1 MSNARG
7 VNARGALGRY
17 GEELAAR
24 RLTEAGMTVLE
35 RNWRC
40 GRTGEID
47 IVARDGDALVVC
59 EVKTRRAGA
68 FEHPMAAVTP
78 TKADRLRGLARTLAA
93 GTRRGPTGR
102 RPHRRRGRRPPRA
115 RRTRRGA
122 RTGGGLMGF
131 ARTCSVAL
139 VGVEGVI
146 VEVQA
151 DLEPGVAAFT
161 LVGLPDKSLT
171 ESKDRVRAAVVNSG
185 AEWPQKKLTVGL
197 SPASV
202 PKAGSGFDL
211 AVACAV
217 LGASE
222 RIDPRMLS
230 DIVMIGELGL
240 DGRVRPVRGILPAVL
255 AAAEAGYEQVVV
267 PECAA
272 AEASLVP
279 GVSVLGVRTLRQL
292 IAVLAD
298 EPVPDEEPDE
308 GRPDPLMAGLRL
320 PGTGAATGMHT
331 VGAAQQDQ
339 GHDLAD
345 VVGQLA
351 ARTAVEV
358 AAAGGHHLFL
368 EGPPGAGKTMLAE
381 RLPAILPSLAK
392 EESLEVTA
400 VHSVAGLLPAGKP
413 LVDVPPYCAPHH
425 SATMQALVGGGQGVA
440 RPGAVSLAHRGVLF
454 LDETP
459 EFSSQALDAL
469 RQPLEAGHVVIA
481 RSAGVVRFPAKFL
494 MVLAANPCPCG
505 RFSRTDDLCECP
517 PAAIRRYQA
526 RLSGPLLDR
535 VDLRVE
541 VDRVTRSELSQSAA
555 RGESTA
561 VVAERVRAARERAAL
576 RLAGTL
582 WRTNSEVPGRELR
595 SRWHAAPGAMDEA
608 ERSLERGLLTA
619 RGLDRVLRV
628 AWTIADL
635 VGHDRP
641 DAADVNLA
649 LQLRTGVPRG
659 MPMAIGAL
667 T

>member
-1 MSNARG
+1 
-7 VNARGALGRY
+7 
-17 GEELAAR
+17 
-24 RLTEAGMTVLE
+24 
-35 RNWRC
+35 
-40 GRTGEID
+40 
-47 IVARDGDALVVC
+47 
-59 EVKTRRAGA
+59 
-68 FEHPMAAVTP
+68 
-78 TKADRLRGLARTLAA
+78 
-93 GTRRGPTGR
+93 
-102 RPHRRRGRRPPRA
+102 
-115 RRTRRGA
+115 
-122 RTGGGLMGF
+122 MGF

-139 VGVEGVI
+139 VGVEGVV

-171 ESKDRVRAAVVNSG
+171 ESRDRVRAAVVNSG

-202 PKAGSGFDL
+202 PKSGSGFDL
-211 AVACAV
+211 AVAAAV
-217 LGASE
+217 LGAAE
-222 RIDPRMLS
+222 RIDPRVLA
-230 DIVMIGELGL
+230 DILMIGELGL

-279 GVSVLGVRTLRQL
+279 GVSVLGVRSLRQL

-298 EPVPDEEPDE
+298 EPVPEEEPDHQ
-308 GRPDPLMAGLRL
+308 GRPDPLLAGLRM
-320 PGTGAATGMHT
+320 PGTGAATGMHGMGT
-331 VGAAQQDQ
+331 AQYDH

-345 VVGQLA
+345 VVGQEA
-351 ARTAVEV
+351 ARTAVAV

-381 RLPAILPSLAK
+381 RLPAVLPRLRR

-400 VHSVAGLLPAGKP
+400 VHSVAGLLPPGKP
-413 LVDVPPYCAPHH
+413 LIDAAPYCAPHH
-425 SATMQALVGGGQGVA
+425 SATMQALVGGGPGIG

-459 EFSSQALDAL
+459 EFSSHALDAL

-481 RSAGVVRFPAKFL
+481 RSAGVVRFPARFL

-505 RFSRTDDLCECP
+505 RFSQKEDLCECSP
-517 PAAIRRYQA
+517 SAIRRYQA

-541 VDRVTRSELSQSAA
+541 VERITRSQLAGA
-555 RGESTA
+555 GPRGDTTA
-561 VVAERVRAARERAAL
+561 TVADRVRAARSRAAA
-576 RLAGTL
+576 RLAGTP
-582 WRTNSEVPGRELR
+582 WRSNSEVPGRELR
-595 SRWHAAPGAMDEA
+595 SRWYAAPGALDDA
-608 ERSLERGLLTA
+608 ERSLERGVLTA

-628 AWTIADL
+628 AWTVADL

-641 DAADVNLA
+641 DVRDVALA

-659 MPMAIGAL
+659 VPMALGAL

>member
-1 MSNARG
+1 
-7 VNARGALGRY
+7 
-17 GEELAAR
+17 
-24 RLTEAGMTVLE
+24 
-35 RNWRC
+35 
-40 GRTGEID
+40 
-47 IVARDGDALVVC
+47 
-59 EVKTRRAGA
+59 
-68 FEHPMAAVTP
+68 
-78 TKADRLRGLARTLAA
+78 
-93 GTRRGPTGR
+93 
-102 RPHRRRGRRPPRA
+102 
-115 RRTRRGA
+115 
-122 RTGGGLMGF
+122 MGF

-139 VGVEGVI
+139 VGVEGVV

-161 LVGLPDKSLT
+161 LVGLPDKSLS
-171 ESKDRVRAAVVNSG
+171 ESRDRVRAAVVNSG

-202 PKAGSGFDL
+202 PKGGSGFDL

-217 LGASE
+217 LGAAE
-222 RIDPRMLS
+222 RIDPRVLA
-230 DIVMIGELGL
+230 DLVMIGELGL

-255 AAAEAGYEQVVV
+255 AAADAGYEQVVV

-279 GVSVLGVRTLRQL
+279 GVSVLGVRSLRQL

-298 EPVPDEEPDE
+298 EPVPEEEPDTA
-308 GRPDPLMAGLRL
+308 GRPDPLMAGLRM
-320 PGTGAATGMHT
+320 PGTGAATGMHSM
-331 VGAAQQDQ
+331 GAAQQDQ
-339 GHDLAD
+339 DHDLAD
-345 VVGQLA
+345 VVGQRS

-381 RLPAILPSLAK
+381 RLPAVLPRLSRQ
-392 EESLEVTA
+392 ESLEVTA
-400 VHSVAGLLPAGKP
+400 VHSVAGLLPPGKP
-413 LVDVPPYCAPHH
+413 LIDVPPYCAPHH
-425 SATMQALVGGGQGVA
+425 SATMQSLVGGGAAVA

-459 EFSSQALDAL
+459 EFGSHALDAL
-469 RQPLEAGHVVIA
+469 RQPLEAGHVIIA
-481 RSAGVVRFPAKFL
+481 RSAGVVRFPARFL

-505 RFSRTDDLCECP
+505 RFSQRDTLCECS

-541 VDRVTRSELSQSAA
+541 VDPVSRAELAH
-555 RGESTA
+555 RGPGGESTA
-561 VVAERVRAARERAAL
+561 AVADRVRAARERAAA
-576 RLAGTL
+576 RLAGTP

-595 SRWHAAPGAMDEA
+595 NRWHAAVGAMDEA
-608 ERSLERGLLTA
+608 ERNLERGTLTA

-628 AWTIADL
+628 AWTVADL

-641 DAADVNLA
+641 DAMDVALA

-659 MPMAIGAL
+659 VPMALGAL

>member
-1 MSNARG
+1 
-7 VNARGALGRY
+7 
-17 GEELAAR
+17 
-24 RLTEAGMTVLE
+24 
-35 RNWRC
+35 
-40 GRTGEID
+40 
-47 IVARDGDALVVC
+47 
-59 EVKTRRAGA
+59 
-68 FEHPMAAVTP
+68 MA
-78 TKADRLRGLARTLAA
+78 
-93 GTRRGPTGR
+93 
-102 RPHRRRGRRPPRA
+102 
-115 RRTRRGA
+115 
-122 RTGGGLMGF
+122 F

-139 VGVEGVI
+139 VGVDGVV

-171 ESKDRVRAAVVNSG
+171 ESRDRVRAAVVNSG

-217 LGASE
+217 LGAAE
-222 RIDPRMLS
+222 RIDPRVLA

-255 AAAEAGYEQVVV
+255 AAADAGYEQVVV

-272 AEASLVP
+272 AEAALVP
-279 GVSVLGVRTLRQL
+279 GVSVLGVRSLRQL
-292 IAVLAD
+292 IAVLTD
-298 EPVPDEEPDE
+298 EPVPDEAPDDH
-308 GRPDPLMAGLRL
+308 GRPDPLLAGLRV
-320 PGTGAATGMHT
+320 PGTGAATGMRSS
-331 VGAAQQDQ
+331 GAAQHDQD
-339 GHDLAD
+339 HDLAD
-345 VVGQLA
+345 VVGQIS

-358 AAAGGHHLFL
+358 SAAGGHHLFL

-381 RLPAILPSLAK
+381 RLPAVLPRLTR

-400 VHSVAGLLPAGKP
+400 VHSVAGLLPPGKP
-413 LVDVPPYCAPHH
+413 LIDAAPYCAPHH
-425 SATMQALVGGGQGVA
+425 SATMQSLVGGGAGFA

-454 LDETP
+454 LDEAP
-459 EFSSQALDAL
+459 EFRSQTLDAL
-469 RQPLEAGHVVIA
+469 RQPLESGHIVIA
-481 RSAGVVRFPAKFL
+481 RSAGVVRFPARFL

-505 RFSRTDDLCECP
+505 RFSPRDSLCECP
-517 PAAIRRYQA
+517 PSVIRRYQS

-541 VDRVTRSELSQSAA
+541 VDPVTRAQLTEPGA

-561 VVAERVRAARERAAL
+561 TVAHRVRQARERAAA
-576 RLAGTL
+576 RFAGTP
-582 WRTNSEVPGRELR
+582 WHTNSEVPGRELR
-595 SRWHAAPGAMDEA
+595 SRYQAVSGAMDEA
-608 ERSLERGLLTA
+608 ERNLERGVLTA
-619 RGLDRVLRV
+619 RGIDRVLRV
-628 AWTIADL
+628 AWTVADL

-641 DAADVNLA
+641 DATDVALA

-659 MPMAIGAL
+659 VPMAIGAL

>member
-1 MSNARG
+1 
-7 VNARGALGRY
+7 
-17 GEELAAR
+17 
-24 RLTEAGMTVLE
+24 
-35 RNWRC
+35 
-40 GRTGEID
+40 
-47 IVARDGDALVVC
+47 
-59 EVKTRRAGA
+59 
-68 FEHPMAAVTP
+68 
-78 TKADRLRGLARTLAA
+78 
-93 GTRRGPTGR
+93 
-102 RPHRRRGRRPPRA
+102 
-115 RRTRRGA
+115 
-122 RTGGGLMGF
+122 MGF

-139 VGVEGVI
+139 VGVEGVV

-171 ESKDRVRAAVVNSG
+171 ESRDRVRAAVVNSG

-217 LGASE
+217 LGAAE
-222 RIDPRMLS
+222 RIDPRVS
-230 DIVMIGELGL
+230 ADVVMIGELGL

-255 AAAEAGYEQVVV
+255 AAADAGYEQVVV

-279 GVSVLGVRTLRQL
+279 GISVLGIRSLRQL

-298 EPVPDEEPDE
+298 EPVPEEDPDE
-308 GRPDPLMAGLRL
+308 QGRPDPLLAGLRV
-320 PGTGAATGMHT
+320 PGTGAATGMHS
-331 VGAAQQDQ
+331 VGAAQHDH
-339 GHDLAD
+339 GHDLSD
-345 VVGQLA
+345 VVGQIS

-381 RLPAILPSLAK
+381 RLPGILPPLGRQ
-392 EESLEVTA
+392 ESLEVTA
-400 VHSVAGLLPAGKP
+400 VHSVAGLLPPGKP
-413 LVDVPPYCAPHH
+413 LIDLAPYCAPHH
-425 SATMQALVGGGQGVA
+425 SATMQALVGGGPGVA

-454 LDETP
+454 LDEAP
-459 EFSSQALDAL
+459 EFSSHALDAL

-481 RSAGVVRFPAKFL
+481 RSAGVVRFPARFL

-505 RFSRTDDLCECP
+505 RFSQRDSLCECP
-517 PAAIRRYQA
+517 PSAIRRYQA

-541 VDRVTRSELSQSAA
+541 VDPVTRSELTRDA

-561 VVAERVRAARERAAL
+561 TVADRVRAARERATA
-576 RLAGTL
+576 RLAGTP

-595 SRWHAAPGAMDEA
+595 SRWHAAAGALDEA
-608 ERSLERGLLTA
+608 ERNLERGVLTA

-628 AWTIADL
+628 AWTVADL
-635 VGHDRP
+635 AGHDRP
-641 DAADVNLA
+641 DASDVALA

-659 MPMAIGAL
+659 VPMTIGTPA
-667 T
+667 

>member
-1 MSNARG
+1 
-7 VNARGALGRY
+7 
-17 GEELAAR
+17 
-24 RLTEAGMTVLE
+24 
-35 RNWRC
+35 
-40 GRTGEID
+40 
-47 IVARDGDALVVC
+47 
-59 EVKTRRAGA
+59 
-68 FEHPMAAVTP
+68 MA
-78 TKADRLRGLARTLAA
+78 
-93 GTRRGPTGR
+93 
-102 RPHRRRGRRPPRA
+102 
-115 RRTRRGA
+115 
-122 RTGGGLMGF
+122 F

-139 VGVEGVI
+139 VGVEGVV

-171 ESKDRVRAAVVNSG
+171 ESRDRVRAAVVNSG

-217 LGASE
+217 LGAAE
-222 RIDPRMLS
+222 RIDPRVLA

-255 AAAEAGYEQVVV
+255 AAADAGYEQVVV

-279 GVSVLGVRTLRQL
+279 GVSVLGVRSLRQL
-292 IAVLAD
+292 IAVLAE
-298 EPVPDEEPDE
+298 EPVPEEEPDGP
-308 GRPDPLMAGLRL
+308 GRPDPLLAGLRV
-320 PGTGAATGMHT
+320 PGTGAATGMHS
-331 VGAAQQDQ
+331 VGAAQHDHD
-339 GHDLAD
+339 HDLAD
-345 VVGQLA
+345 VVGQTA

-381 RLPAILPSLAK
+381 RLPAVLPRLTR
-392 EESLEVTA
+392 EDSLEVTA
-400 VHSVAGLLPAGKP
+400 VHSVAGLLPPGKP
-413 LVDVPPYCAPHH
+413 LIDIAPYCAPHH
-425 SATMQALVGGGQGVA
+425 SATMQSLVGGGPGIA

-454 LDETP
+454 LDEAP
-459 EFSSQALDAL
+459 EFHSQTLDAL
-469 RQPLEAGHVVIA
+469 RQPLESGHVVIA
-481 RSAGVVRFPAKFL
+481 RSAGVVRFPARFL

-505 RFSRTDDLCECP
+505 RFSLRDSLCECP
-517 PAAIRRYQA
+517 PSVIRRYQS

-541 VDRVTRSELSQSAA
+541 VDPVTRAQLTEPGA

-561 VVAERVRAARERAAL
+561 IVAARVRQARERAAA
-576 RLAGTL
+576 RLVGTP

-595 SRWHAAPGAMDEA
+595 SRYHAAAGAMDEA

-619 RGLDRVLRV
+619 RGIDRVLRV

-641 DAADVNLA
+641 DATDVTLA

-659 MPMAIGAL
+659 VPMAIGAL

>member
-1 MSNARG
+1 
-7 VNARGALGRY
+7 
-17 GEELAAR
+17 
-24 RLTEAGMTVLE
+24 
-35 RNWRC
+35 
-40 GRTGEID
+40 
-47 IVARDGDALVVC
+47 
-59 EVKTRRAGA
+59 
-68 FEHPMAAVTP
+68 
-78 TKADRLRGLARTLAA
+78 
-93 GTRRGPTGR
+93 
-102 RPHRRRGRRPPRA
+102 
-115 RRTRRGA
+115 
-122 RTGGGLMGF
+122 MGF

-139 VGVEGVI
+139 VGVEGVV

-171 ESKDRVRAAVVNSG
+171 ESRDRVRAAVVNSG
-185 AEWPQKKLTVGL
+185 GEWPQKKLTVGL

-222 RIDPRMLS
+222 RIDPRVLA

-255 AAAEAGYEQVVV
+255 AAADAGYEQVVV

-298 EPVPDEEPDE
+298 EPVPDEEPHE
-308 GRPDPLMAGLRL
+308 PGRPDPLLAGLRV
-320 PGTGAATGMHT
+320 PGTGAATGMHSAGST
-331 VGAAQQDQ
+331 QQDH
-339 GHDLAD
+339 GHDLSD
-345 VVGQLA
+345 VVGQTS

-381 RLPAILPSLAK
+381 RLPAVLPRLAR

-400 VHSVAGLLPAGKP
+400 VHSVAGLLPPGKP
-413 LVDVPPYCAPHH
+413 LIDVAPYCAPHH
-425 SATMQALVGGGQGVA
+425 SATMQALVGGGNGIA
-440 RPGAVSLAHRGVLF
+440 RPGAVSLSHRGVLF

-459 EFSSQALDAL
+459 EFNTQALDAL

-505 RFSRTDDLCECP
+505 RFSQTDDFCECP
-517 PAAIRRYQA
+517 PSAIRRYQA

-535 VDLRVE
+535 VDLRVQ
-541 VDRVTRSELSQSAA
+541 VDRVTRDQLAGRGA
-555 RGESTA
+555 GGESTA
-561 VVAERVRAARERAAL
+561 VVADRVRGARERAVT
-576 RLAGTL
+576 RFAGTP

-595 SRWHAAPGAMDEA
+595 SRWHAVSGAMDEA
-608 ERSLERGLLTA
+608 ERNLERGVLTA

-628 AWTIADL
+628 AWTVADL

-641 DAADVNLA
+641 DATDVALA

-659 MPMAIGAL
+659 VPMAIGAL

>member
-1 MSNARG
+1 
-7 VNARGALGRY
+7 
-17 GEELAAR
+17 
-24 RLTEAGMTVLE
+24 
-35 RNWRC
+35 
-40 GRTGEID
+40 
-47 IVARDGDALVVC
+47 
-59 EVKTRRAGA
+59 
-68 FEHPMAAVTP
+68 
-78 TKADRLRGLARTLAA
+78 
-93 GTRRGPTGR
+93 
-102 RPHRRRGRRPPRA
+102 
-115 RRTRRGA
+115 
-122 RTGGGLMGF
+122 MGF

-139 VGVEGVI
+139 VGVEGVV

-171 ESKDRVRAAVVNSG
+171 ESRDRVRAAVVNSG

-217 LGASE
+217 LGAAE
-222 RIDPRMLS
+222 RIDPRVLA

-255 AAAEAGYEQVVV
+255 AAADAGYEQVVV

-279 GVSVLGVRTLRQL
+279 GVSVLGVRSLRQL
-292 IAVLAD
+292 IAVLTD
-298 EPVPDEEPDE
+298 EPVPEEEPDE
-308 GRPDPLMAGLRL
+308 PGRPDPLLAGLRV
-320 PGTGAATGMHT
+320 PGTGAATGMHST
-331 VGAAQQDQ
+331 GAAQQDP

-345 VVGQLA
+345 VVGQIS

-381 RLPAILPSLAK
+381 RLPAVLPPLTR

-400 VHSVAGLLPAGKP
+400 VHSVAGLLPPGKP
-413 LVDVPPYCAPHH
+413 LIDVPPYCAPHH
-425 SATMQALVGGGQGVA
+425 SATMQSLVGGGPHIA

-459 EFSSQALDAL
+459 EFTSHALDAL
-469 RQPLEAGHVVIA
+469 RQPLESGHVVIA

-505 RFSRTDDLCECP
+505 RFSLKDSLCDCP
-517 PAAIRRYQA
+517 PSAIRRYQA
-526 RLSGPLLDR
+526 RISGPLLDR

-541 VDRVTRSELSQSAA
+541 VDAVGRAELA
-555 RGESTA
+555 RRGPGGESTA
-561 VVAERVRAARERAAL
+561 TVAARVRGARERAAA
-576 RLAGTL
+576 RLAGTP

-595 SRWHAAPGAMDEA
+595 TRWHAAPGAMDEA
-608 ERSLERGLLTA
+608 ERSLERGVLTA

-628 AWTIADL
+628 AWTVADL

-641 DAADVNLA
+641 DAADVALA

-659 MPMAIGAL
+659 VPMAIGAL
-667 T
+667 A

>member
-1 MSNARG
+1 MNARS
-7 VNARGALGRY
+7 ALGRY
-17 GEELAAR
+17 GETLAAR
-24 RLTEAGMTVLE
+24 RLVEAGMTVLE
-35 RNWRC
+35 RNWRW

-47 IVARDGDALVVC
+47 IVARDGDVLVVC
-59 EVKTRRAGA
+59 EVKTRRSGA
-68 FEHPMAAVTP
+68 YEHPMAAVTP
-78 TKADRLRGLARTLAA
+78 EKAQRLRGLAEGWIHAHGGA
-93 GTRRGPTGR
+93 
-102 RPHRRRGRRPPRA
+102 PPGGVRIDLVGVVLPD
-115 RRTRRGA
+115 RGA
-122 RTGGGLMGF
+122 PVVEHVRGWPDMGF

-139 VGVEGVI
+139 VGVEGVV

-171 ESKDRVRAAVVNSG
+171 ESRDRVRAAVVNSG
-185 AEWPQKKLTVGL
+185 GEWPQKKLTVGL

-217 LGASE
+217 LGAAE
-222 RIDPRMLS
+222 RIDPRVLA

-279 GVSVLGVRTLRQL
+279 GVSVLGVRSLRQL

-298 EPVPDEEPDE
+298 EPVPEEAPDE
-308 GRPDPLMAGLRL
+308 QGRPDPLLAGLRV
-320 PGTGAATGMHT
+320 PGTGAATGMHSM
-331 VGAAQQDQ
+331 GATQHDP
-339 GHDLAD
+339 GHDLSD
-345 VVGQLA
+345 VVGQVS

-358 AAAGGHHLFL
+358 SSAGGHHLFL

-381 RLPAILPSLAK
+381 RLPAVLPRLTGQ
-392 EESLEVTA
+392 ESLEVTA
-400 VHSVAGLLPAGKP
+400 VHSVAGLLPPGKP
-413 LVDVPPYCAPHH
+413 LIDVAPYCAPHH
-425 SATMQALVGGGQGVA
+425 SATMQALVGGGPSIA

-459 EFSSQALDAL
+459 EFNSQALDAL
-469 RQPLEAGHVVIA
+469 RQPLESGHVVIA
-481 RSAGVVRFPAKFL
+481 RSAGVVRFPARFL

-505 RFSRTDDLCECP
+505 RFSQRDSLCECP
-517 PAAIRRYQA
+517 PSAIRRYQA

-541 VDRVTRSELSQSAA
+541 VDPVSRAELAH
-555 RGESTA
+555 RGPGGESTA
-561 VVAERVRAARERAAL
+561 VVATRVHAARERAAA
-576 RLAGTL
+576 RLAGTP

-595 SRWHAAPGAMDEA
+595 TRWHAARGAMDEA
-608 ERSLERGLLTA
+608 ERNLERGVLTA

-628 AWTIADL
+628 AWTVADL

-641 DAADVNLA
+641 DATDVALA

-659 MPMAIGAL
+659 VPMAIGAL

>member
-1 MSNARG
+1 
-7 VNARGALGRY
+7 
-17 GEELAAR
+17 
-24 RLTEAGMTVLE
+24 
-35 RNWRC
+35 
-40 GRTGEID
+40 
-47 IVARDGDALVVC
+47 
-59 EVKTRRAGA
+59 
-68 FEHPMAAVTP
+68 
-78 TKADRLRGLARTLAA
+78 
-93 GTRRGPTGR
+93 
-102 RPHRRRGRRPPRA
+102 
-115 RRTRRGA
+115 
-122 RTGGGLMGF
+122 MGF

-139 VGVEGVI
+139 VGVEGVV

-161 LVGLPDKSLT
+161 LVGLPDKSLS
-171 ESKDRVRAAVVNSG
+171 ESRDRVRAAVVNSG

-202 PKAGSGFDL
+202 PKGGSGFDL

-217 LGASE
+217 LGACE
-222 RIDPRMLS
+222 RIDPRVLA

-255 AAAEAGYEQVVV
+255 AAADAGYEQVVV
-267 PECAA
+267 PDCAA

-279 GVSVLGVRTLRQL
+279 GVSVLGVRSLRQL

-298 EPVPDEEPDE
+298 EPVPDEEPDDQ
-308 GRPDPLMAGLRL
+308 GRPDPLLAGLRV
-320 PGTGAATGMHT
+320 PGTGAATGMRSL
-331 VGAAQQDQ
+331 GSAQHDQ

-345 VVGQLA
+345 VVGQIS

-381 RLPAILPSLAK
+381 RLPAILPLLSRQ
-392 EESLEVTA
+392 ESLEVTA
-400 VHSVAGLLPAGKP
+400 VHSVAGLLPPGKP
-413 LVDVPPYCAPHH
+413 LIDVAPYCAPHH
-425 SATMQALVGGGQGVA
+425 SATMQALVGGGPGVA
-440 RPGAVSLAHRGVLF
+440 RPGAVSLSHRGVLF

-459 EFSSQALDAL
+459 EFSSHALDAL
-469 RQPLEAGHVVIA
+469 RQPLESGHVVIA
-481 RSAGVVRFPAKFL
+481 RSAGVVRFPARFL

-505 RFSRTDDLCECP
+505 RFSLADDLCECP
-517 PAAIRRYQA
+517 PSSIRRYQA

-541 VDRVTRSELSQSAA
+541 VDRVTRAQLTQRGAG
-555 RGESTA
+555 GESTTT
-561 VVAERVRAARERAAL
+561 VADRVRAARERAAA
-576 RLAGTL
+576 RLAGTP

-595 SRWHAAPGAMDEA
+595 SRWHAATGAMDEA
-608 ERSLERGLLTA
+608 ERNLERGVLTA

-628 AWTIADL
+628 AWTVADL

-641 DAADVNLA
+641 DATDVALA

-659 MPMAIGAL
+659 VPMAIGAL

>member
-1 MSNARG
+1 
-7 VNARGALGRY
+7 
-17 GEELAAR
+17 
-24 RLTEAGMTVLE
+24 
-35 RNWRC
+35 
-40 GRTGEID
+40 
-47 IVARDGDALVVC
+47 
-59 EVKTRRAGA
+59 
-68 FEHPMAAVTP
+68 MA
-78 TKADRLRGLARTLAA
+78 
-93 GTRRGPTGR
+93 
-102 RPHRRRGRRPPRA
+102 
-115 RRTRRGA
+115 
-122 RTGGGLMGF
+122 F

-139 VGVEGVI
+139 VGVEGVV

-185 AEWPQKKLTVGL
+185 AAWPQKKLTVGL

-202 PKAGSGFDL
+202 PKSGSGFDL
-211 AVACAV
+211 AVAAAV
-217 LGASE
+217 LGAAE
-222 RIDPRMLS
+222 RIDPRVLA

-240 DGRVRPVRGILPAVL
+240 DGRVRPVRGVLPAVL
-255 AAAEAGYEQVVV
+255 AAADAGYEQVVV

-279 GVSVLGVRTLRQL
+279 GVSVLGVRSLRQL
-292 IAVLAD
+292 IAILAD
-298 EPVPDEEPDE
+298 EPVPDEEQDE
-308 GRPDPLMAGLRL
+308 QGRPDPLLAGLRV
-320 PGTGAATGMHT
+320 PRTGAATGMHSAGT
-331 VGAAQQDQ
+331 AHDH

-345 VVGQLA
+345 VVGQTS

-381 RLPAILPSLAK
+381 RLPAILPRLGRQ
-392 EESLEVTA
+392 ESLEVTA
-400 VHSVAGLLPAGKP
+400 VHSVAGLLPPGKP
-413 LVDVPPYCAPHH
+413 LIDVAPYCAPHH
-425 SATMQALVGGGQGVA
+425 SATMQALVGGGQGIA
-440 RPGAVSLAHRGVLF
+440 RPGAVSLSHRGVLF

-459 EFSSQALDAL
+459 EFNSQALDAL

-505 RFSRTDDLCECP
+505 RFSQRDDLCECP
-517 PAAIRRYQA
+517 PSAIRRYQA

-541 VDRVTRSELSQSAA
+541 VDRITRTEL
-555 RGESTA
+555 TA
-561 VVAERVRAARERAAL
+561 VGAGGEPTATVADRVRAARARSVE
-576 RLAGTL
+576 RLAGTP
-582 WRTNSEVPGRELR
+582 WCTNSEVPGRELR
-595 SRWHAAPGAMDEA
+595 SRWYAEPGAMDEA
-608 ERSLERGLLTA
+608 ERNLERGVLTA

-628 AWTIADL
+628 AWTVADL

-641 DAADVNLA
+641 DATDVALA

-659 MPMAIGAL
+659 VPMAIGAR

>member
-1 MSNARG
+1 
-7 VNARGALGRY
+7 
-17 GEELAAR
+17 
-24 RLTEAGMTVLE
+24 
-35 RNWRC
+35 
-40 GRTGEID
+40 
-47 IVARDGDALVVC
+47 
-59 EVKTRRAGA
+59 
-68 FEHPMAAVTP
+68 MA
-78 TKADRLRGLARTLAA
+78 
-93 GTRRGPTGR
+93 
-102 RPHRRRGRRPPRA
+102 
-115 RRTRRGA
+115 
-122 RTGGGLMGF
+122 F

-139 VGVEGVI
+139 VGVEGVV

-161 LVGLPDKSLT
+161 LVGLPDKSLS
-171 ESKDRVRAAVVNSG
+171 ESRDRVRAAVVNSG
-185 AEWPQKKLTVGL
+185 GEWPQKKLTVGL

-217 LGASE
+217 LGACE
-222 RIDPRMLS
+222 RIDPRVLA

-255 AAAEAGYEQVVV
+255 AAADAGYEQVVV

-279 GVSVLGVRTLRQL
+279 GVSVLGVRSLRQL

-308 GRPDPLMAGLRL
+308 QGRPDPLLAGLRV
-320 PGTGAATGMHT
+320 PGTGAATGMHSL
-331 VGAAQQDQ
+331 GAAQHDQ

-345 VVGQLA
+345 VVGQIS

-381 RLPAILPSLAK
+381 RLPAILPLLSRQ
-392 EESLEVTA
+392 ESLEVTA
-400 VHSVAGLLPAGKP
+400 VHSVAGLLPPGKP
-413 LVDVPPYCAPHH
+413 LIDVAPYCAPHH
-425 SATMQALVGGGQGVA
+425 SATMQALVGGGPGIA
-440 RPGAVSLAHRGVLF
+440 RPGAVSLSHRGVLF

-459 EFSSQALDAL
+459 EFSSHALDAL

-505 RFSRTDDLCECP
+505 RFSQTDDFCECP
-517 PAAIRRYQA
+517 PSAIRRYQA

-541 VDRVTRSELSQSAA
+541 VDRVTRAQLA
-555 RGESTA
+555 RRGAGGESTTT
-561 VVAERVRAARERAAL
+561 VADRVRAARERAAA
-576 RLAGTL
+576 RLVGTP

-595 SRWHAAPGAMDEA
+595 SRWHAASGAMDEA
-608 ERSLERGLLTA
+608 ERNLERGVLTA

-628 AWTIADL
+628 AWTVADL
-635 VGHDRP
+635 VGHERP
-641 DAADVNLA
+641 DATDVALA

-659 MPMAIGAL
+659 VPMAIEAL